1 MLNFIYEKLLE
12 NQYIVLNVGNRIKFY
27 EYPPTDSME
36 GVYIVIDP
44 LDVPRPGDYADDQP
58 LTDDYLYQIEVW
70 SQDYLLTNNV
80 AKEVRKVML
89 AIGFGQGSGV
99 DEWDSDTRIYRD
111 ARRYEGKVYVSE
123 II

>member
-1 MLNFIYEKLLE
+1 
-12 NQYIVLNVGNRIKFY
+12 
-27 EYPPTDSME
+27 ME